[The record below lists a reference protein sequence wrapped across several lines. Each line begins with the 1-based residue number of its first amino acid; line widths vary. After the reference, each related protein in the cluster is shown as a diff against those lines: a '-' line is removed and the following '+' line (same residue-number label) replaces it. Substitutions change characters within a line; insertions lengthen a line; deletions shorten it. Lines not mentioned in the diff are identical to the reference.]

1 MEHAQPANLVHP
13 LGALVLVAHPHRN
26 RPLRAVIRRSALL
39 RVMGYVPTSGLLIR
53 LLPLR
58 LLRHLRERLR
68 APRVGGVCAP
78 RHRARLVLVPHVRAT
93 IGRLHVPRAR
103 HGVQLGVFARAQTPL
118 LLHVRQA
125 IAALSSQLRVQ
136 CHHVCALS
144 VRRARLYLLRR
155 LQRWTPSTL
164 GLHRRPCHSRFP
176 YGHY

>member
-1 MEHAQPANLVHP
+1 MEHAQPANLIHP
-13 LGALVLVAHPHRN
+13 LGALVTVAHPHRN
-26 RPLRAVIRRSALL
+26 RALRTAIRRPALL
-39 RVMGYVPTSGLLIR
+39 RVMGHVPTSSLLVR

-68 APRVGGVCAP
+68 APRMGSVRAP
-78 RHRARLVLVPHVRAT
+78 RHRSRLVLVPHVRSP
-93 IGRLHVPRAR
+93 IGGLHVPSAR

-125 IAALSSQLRVQ
+125 IPTLSSQLRVQ
-136 CHHVCALS
+136 RHHVCALS

-164 GLHRRPCHSRFP
+164 GLPRRPCHARYP